1 MECSADVPADIF
13 LTNPGRPKR
22 AKKRSFPPRHDEK
35 AGRGLL
41 RLGLPPLCWT
51 ETRPPIVTP
60 RKAPDGI
67 TPDECDRF
75 AAVAAAFMP
84 LDMALFAVTVA
95 AHGLPAGDVRVV
107 IDEFIRHLEIEQK
120 RAGAGR
126 RYWAL
131 VWHAKPAPHVH
142 MVVAM
147 PRGSAIRR
155 MTRLQNRAP
164 FTRFDRESGGRCIK
178 FKAIYDMAGWVAYGL
193 GEMTTQ
199 ARWSG
204 QHGYR
209 RDSGPFHLPGGGD
222 RVRLSADAAADA
234 TETGWVR
241 PWVTANAKRS
251 ATRKARTVKP
261 KPVTVETY
269 GGLLFDL
276 PANAV
281 ADRPKA
287 APKHRGKLAERHVGQ
302 GSLALRSDNVEILDV
317 LRKLGRT
324 DAERAAVIGRSRAQ
338 VTNILNGQF
347 GASREVAQRIVTEGR
362 ARGIAA

>member
-13 LTNPGRPKR
+13 LTNPGRPKH

-35 AGRGLL
+35 AGRGPL
-41 RLGLPPLCWT
+41 RLGLPPLRWT

-67 TPDECDRF
+67 TLDECDRF

-95 AHGLPAGDVRVV
+95 AHDLQAGDVRRVV
-107 IDEFIRHLEIEQK
+107 DEFIRHLETEQR
-120 RAGAGR
+120 RAGAER

-147 PRGSAIRR
+147 PRRSAKRR
-155 MTRLQNRAP
+155 MKRLQARKS

-178 FKAIYDMAGWVAYGL
+178 FEAIYDMAGWVAYCL
-193 GEMTTQ
+193 SEMTTQ
-199 ARWSG
+199 AKRSG
-204 QHGYR
+204 RHGKHR
-209 RDSGPFHLPGGGD
+209 PNGPSYLQGGGD

-234 TETGWVR
+234 IEMGWVR
-241 PWVTANAKRS
+241 PWVATNAKRA

-276 PANAV
+276 PASA
-281 ADRPKA
+281 APERPKA
-287 APKHRGKLAERHVGQ
+287 APKHRAKLAERIVGQ

-347 GASREVAQRIVTEGR
+347 GASREVAQRIVTEAK
-362 ARGIAA
+362 ARGLAA